1 MTITA
6 PAHVRSLGM
15 LKESAERVAG
25 EAKHLADSLRAEYAR
40 LLIAEAFP
48 GHTLAI
54 FARNWDEEK
63 PVLIQLLTNQPQS
76 TDLDLQEDP
85 ELESIAPEKRKL
97 LIEAERAIQ
106 IIGSDDDILQH
117 LSQGETEHAD
127 WTEFQL
133 VLRPEDEV

>member
-1 MTITA
+1 MTTTA
-6 PAHVRSLGM
+6 PAHVRSLGL

-48 GHTLAI
+48 EHTLAI

-63 PVLIQLLTNQPQS
+63 PMLIQLLAGQTDIA
-76 TDLDLQEDP
+76 DLDLQEDP
-85 ELESIAPEKRKL
+85 ELDSIAPEKRKL

-106 IIGSDDDILQH
+106 VIGSDDDILRH
-117 LSQGETEHAD
+117 LSPGETEHGD

-133 VLRPEDEV
+133 VLHPEDEA